1 MRFATRG
8 VLNTSDARGEHVLT
22 LQQALEHFHQIAK
35 EKPTST
41 LRLSSLA
48 TYCVETLS
56 RLGLSGAE
64 TEVTVP
70 GFGRP
75 KQWDVAWQ
83 YDGKFRLAISLK
95 SIMRNVA
102 GTVPNRIDDL
112 MGEVANL
119 QLYSPEIV
127 VGYLMVFDVSQD
139 PSGEWVQQLE
149 SRLQALSGRSA
160 PAWSVGMLEG
170 AAVIRVDFSG
180 PRPRLL
186 SDADGPG
193 IMLRKLVEEVRR
205 RNPGIPSPP
214 RTQP

>member
-1 MRFATRG
+1 M
-8 VLNTSDARGEHVLT
+8 
-22 LQQALEHFHQIAK
+22 QQALEDFYQIAK
-35 EKPTST
+35 ERPTST

-48 TYCVETLS
+48 DYCVETLS
-56 RLGLSGAE
+56 RLGLSEAE
-64 TEVTVP
+64 TEATVP

-83 YDGKFRLAISLK
+83 YDGKYRLAISLK
-95 SIMRNVA
+95 SIMRNVP

-127 VGYLMVFDVSQD
+127 IGYLMVFDVSQD
-139 PSGEWVQQLE
+139 PSGEWARLLE

-160 PAWSVGMLEG
+160 PAWSIGMLEG
-170 AAVIRVDFSG
+170 AALTRVDFSG

-186 SDADGPG
+186 SDPDGPEL
-193 IMLRKLVEEVRR
+193 MLRKLVEEVRR
-205 RNPGIPSPP
+205 RNPGIPYPP
-214 RTQP
+214 KTQL